1 MSIRFTE
8 TFFID
13 IDHSYALSQRADIIN
28 YVPTVAVFPHRTHVY
43 LRCMEILVLVIP
55 NSCEN

>member
-1 MSIRFTE
+1 MFIRFTE

-43 LRCMEILVLVIP
+43 LRCMADISSRYSALV
-55 NSCEN
+55 

>member
-28 YVPTVAVFPHRTHVY
+28 YVPTVLFSHIELTY
-43 LRCMEILVLVIP
+43 I
-55 NSCEN
+55 